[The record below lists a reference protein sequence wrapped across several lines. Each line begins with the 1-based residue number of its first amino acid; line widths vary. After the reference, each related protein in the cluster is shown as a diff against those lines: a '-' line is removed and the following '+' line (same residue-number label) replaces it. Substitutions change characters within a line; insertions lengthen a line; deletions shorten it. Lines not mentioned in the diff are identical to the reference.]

1 MHTFQP
7 MTADMMEFD
16 PFTKIG
22 KEWALLT
29 AGSKEK
35 ANTMTISW
43 GGVGIL
49 WGKNVAF
56 VFVRDS
62 RYTKELIDKNE
73 FFSLSFLSEK
83 YRDALNYCGSHSGR
97 DENDKISAAG
107 LTLTSRHSIPFIDEG
122 NMILLCEKMSA
133 TRLTEDSFLMPE
145 IAQNG
150 MQIMICTRCILRRS
164 LIFWQDK
171 KNKQV
176 GVHIR
181 KLLPARFMFFRY
193 IIS

>member
-29 AGSKEK
+29 AGSKDK

-145 IAQNG
+145 KNG

-171 KNKQV
+171 KNRQV

>member
-171 KNKQV
+171 KNRQV